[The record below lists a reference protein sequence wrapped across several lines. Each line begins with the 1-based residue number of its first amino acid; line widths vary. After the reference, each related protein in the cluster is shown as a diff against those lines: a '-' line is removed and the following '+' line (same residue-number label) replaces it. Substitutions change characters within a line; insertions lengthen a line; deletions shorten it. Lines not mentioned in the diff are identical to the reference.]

1 MSCGIEHVQDAQV
14 RAEELR
20 SQINYHDYLYYVKTA
35 PEVSDAEYDELMR
48 RLRVIED
55 HYPELIAPDS
65 PTQRVGERASEA
77 FGVVEH
83 REPMLS
89 LANAFKFADLEAW
102 LQRASRLAGTDRF
115 QYVCEPKIDGLAVSL
130 VFEGGRYVR
139 GATRG
144 DGLRGEN
151 ITENLRTLR
160 SIPVQLQGRDYPERF
175 EVRGEVYM
183 PKASFERLNEERA
196 DRGEPLYANPRNSAA
211 GSVRQ
216 LNPAITAARKLDIWI
231 YQLGWAEGTSPQTH
245 YETLQWLSGLGF
257 RVNPEIRLLD
267 SLQAI
272 QSFYKGWEERR
283 HTLDFEIDGMVVKIN
298 DKAVWDELGYV
309 GREPRWAIAYKF
321 PPVQATTQLTRIAIN
336 VGRTGSLNPFA
347 ILEPV
352 QVGGVIVK
360 QATLHNEAD
369 IRRKDIREGDTVI
382 VQRAGDVIPQV
393 VGPVVSRRTGKER
406 KYRLPKRC
414 PVCKTEAVRP
424 ENEAMAYCPNISCP
438 AQLYRWITHY
448 AGVMDIDGLGEQ
460 WVWNFLELKLIADPA
475 DLYSLTLE
483 QLVALDRM
491 GEKSANNLLA
501 NIEAS
506 KRRNLG
512 TLLFALG
519 IRHVGGEVANLLA
532 DHFGSLPAIVAAG
545 PGEISEVEGIGP
557 KIAESVAA
565 YFRDEAKLAIVEK
578 LRAAGVNMEQRRVK
592 RVEGPL
598 TGQAFVFTGTLAAMP
613 RSKAEAIVAGLGATA
628 VSSVT
633 RKVTYLVAG
642 ADPGSKLAKA
652 EGYGIEVLDEDGFL
666 RMVRGLG
673 VEV

>member
-1 MSCGIEHVQDAQV
+1 M

-20 SQINYHDYLYYVKTA
+20 SQINYHDYLYYVKTS

-48 RLRVIED
+48 RLRVIEE
-55 HYPELIAPDS
+55 HYPQLIAPDS

-89 LANAFKFADLEAW
+89 LANAFKFADLQAW
-102 LQRASRLAGTDRF
+102 HQRASRLAGTSEF

-130 VFEGGRYVR
+130 VFENGRYVQ

-151 ITENLRTLR
+151 ITENLRTIR
-160 SIPVQLQGRDYPERF
+160 SIPMQLQGKGFPPRF

-183 PKASFERLNEERA
+183 PKTAFETLNEERA
-196 DRGEPLYANPRNSAA
+196 ERGEALFANPRNSAA

-216 LNPAITAARKLDIWI
+216 MDPALTAARKLDIWI
-231 YQLGWAEGTSPQTH
+231 YQLGWAEGATPQTH
-245 YETLQWLSGLGF
+245 WETLQWLSGLGF
-257 RVNPEIRLLD
+257 RANPDIRLLD
-267 SLQAI
+267 SLEAVQA
-272 QSFYKGWEERR
+272 FYRDWEERR

-298 DKAVWDELGYV
+298 DKALWDELGYV

-321 PPVQATTQLTRIAIN
+321 APMQATTQLKRIAIS

-347 ILEPV
+347 MLEPV
-352 QVGGVIVK
+352 QVSGVIVK

-393 VGPVVSRRTGKER
+393 VGPVVSRRTGNPQR
-406 KYRLPKRC
+406 YRLPKRC

-424 ENEAMAYCPNISCP
+424 ENEAMAYCPNVSCP
-438 AQLYRWITHY
+438 AQVYRWITHY
-448 AGVMDIDGLGEQ
+448 AGVMEIDGLGEQ
-460 WVWNFLELKLIADPA
+460 WVWNFLEKKLIADPA
-475 DLYSLTLE
+475 DLYSLTFE
-483 QLVALDRM
+483 QLTALDRM
-491 GEKSANNLLA
+491 GEKSATNLMV
-501 NIEAS
+501 NIAAS
-506 KRRNLG
+506 KGRNLS

-519 IRHVGGEVANLLA
+519 IRHVGSEVALLLA
-532 DHFGSLPAIVAAG
+532 NHFVTLDALATATPE
-545 PGEISEVEGIGP
+545 EISETEGIGP

-565 YFRDEAKLAIVEK
+565 YFRDEGKAAIIAKLK
-578 LRAAGVNMEQRRVK
+578 AAGVNTEQQAPK

-598 TGQAFVFTGTLAAMP
+598 TGYTFVFTGTLAAMS
-613 RSKAEAIVAGLGATA
+613 RGKAEALVTTLGAAAIST
-628 VSSVT
+628 VT

-642 ADPGSKLAKA
+642 ADPGSKLQKA
-652 EGYGIEVLDEDGFL
+652 ESYGITVLDEAGFL
-666 RMVRGLG
+666 GMMREHG

>member
-1 MSCGIEHVQDAQV
+1 M

-20 SQINYHDYLYYVKTA
+20 SQINYHDYLYYVKTS
-35 PEVSDAEYDELMR
+35 PEVGDAEYDELMR
-48 RLRVIED
+48 RLRVIEE
-55 HYPELIAPDS
+55 HYPQLITPDS

-89 LANAFKFADLEAW
+89 LANAFKFADLQAW
-102 LQRASRLAGTDRF
+102 HQRASRLAGTGEF

-130 VFEGGRYVR
+130 VFENGRYVQ

-151 ITENLRTLR
+151 ITENLRTIR
-160 SIPVQLQGRDYPERF
+160 SIPMQLQGKGFPSRF

-183 PKASFERLNEERA
+183 PKTAFEALNEERA
-196 DRGEPLYANPRNSAA
+196 ERGEALFANPRNSAA

-216 LNPAITAARKLDIWI
+216 LDPAITASRKLDIWI
-231 YQLGWAEGTSPQTH
+231 YQLGWAEGVAPETH
-245 YETLQWLSGLGF
+245 WETLQWLSGLGF
-257 RVNPEIRLLD
+257 RVNNPDIRLLD
-267 SLQAI
+267 SLEAVQA
-272 QSFYKGWEERR
+272 FYKDWEERR

-298 DKAVWDELGYV
+298 DKALWDELGYV

-321 PPVQATTQLTRIAIN
+321 PPMQATTQLKKIDIS

-347 ILEPV
+347 VLEPV
-352 QVGGVIVK
+352 QVSGVIVK

-393 VGPVVSRRTGKER
+393 VGPVVSRRTGNPR
-406 KYRLPKRC
+406 RYRLPKRC

-424 ENEAMAYCPNISCP
+424 ENEAMAYCPNVSCP
-438 AQLYRWITHY
+438 AQVYRWITHY
-448 AGVMDIDGLGEQ
+448 AGVMEIDGLGEQ
-460 WVWNFLELKLIADPA
+460 WVWNFLEKKLIADPA

-483 QLVALDRM
+483 QLMALERM
-491 GEKSANNLLA
+491 GEKSATNLLA

-506 KRRNLG
+506 KGRNLS

-519 IRHVGGEVANLLA
+519 IRHVGSEVGVLLA
-532 DHFGSLPAIVAAG
+532 NHFVTLEALALATPE
-545 PGEISEVEGIGP
+545 EISETEGIGP

-565 YFRDEAKLAIVEK
+565 YFRNEGKAGIIAKLK
-578 LRAAGVNMEQRRVK
+578 AAGVNTVQRVPQ

-598 TGQAFVFTGTLAAMP
+598 TGQTFVFTGTLAAMS
-613 RSKAEAIVAGLGATA
+613 RGKAEALVASMGADA

-642 ADPGSKLAKA
+642 ADPGSKLGKA
-652 EGYGIEVLDEDGFL
+652 EGYGITVLDEAGFL
-666 RMVRGLG
+666 RMMREHG